1 MWGWGRR
8 RGTPDPAQ
16 QLPQVWLSGLAGPGH
31 RWQRVQPGPLVAGD
45 GGLPCGGEDS
55 SRGRGPL
62 SCGRGFHLSLG
73 LWVSCTQLTSVVCL
87 CQNSPST
94 CPQKIGRL
102 PQSCGKADSRG
113 AAALWP
119 SGLCVE
125 AEGRAAPGPGEPT
138 FA

>member
-45 GGLPCGGEDS
+45 RGLPCGGEDS

-62 SCGRGFHLSLG
+62 SCGRGFHLPWASG
-73 LWVSCTQLTSVVCL
+73 
-87 CQNSPST
+87 SPAHS
-94 CPQKIGRL
+94 
-102 PQSCGKADSRG
+102 
-113 AAALWP
+113 
-119 SGLCVE
+119 
-125 AEGRAAPGPGEPT
+125 
-138 FA
+138 